1 MSSIIFS
8 EGYSVSRGPGVAARW
23 DWSLCSPCQLS
34 VHFNLAFHGI
44 GSKKREAVIPV
55 RLVRNAFGW
64 IETTEHICG
73 VARVWMQDQMFE
85 TFRAEIISM
94 AWLPFDPD
102 DAAEP
107 SRTFGVSLLKVAQG
121 TLHQLTYELL
131 WIVVAW
137 LHISL
142 RAATPV
148 PRKTI

>member
-1 MSSIIFS
+1 
-8 EGYSVSRGPGVAARW
+8 
-23 DWSLCSPCQLS
+23 LS

-44 GSKKREAVIPV
+44 GPEKRKAVIPV
-55 RLVRNAFGW
+55 RLVHDAFGW
-64 IETTEHICG
+64 IETAQHICG

-85 TFRAEIISM
+85 ALRAKIIGV

-131 WIVVAW
+131 WIVGAW
-137 LHISL
+137 FHSFL
-142 RAATPV
+142 RAAIPV